1 MRASLIAGAAAL
13 ALLAGCGGGEGEGGV
28 TAEES
33 KQLNEAAEMLDA
45 SPDSLAAPDE
55 TGLGNGEAG
64 SGEADA
70 AAEANVTE
78 GAAANAQ

>member
-1 MRASLIAGAAAL
+1 MRASFICAAAGAL
-13 ALLAGCGGGEGEGGV
+13 ALLAGCGQQGGEGGV

-45 SPDSLAAPDE
+45 SPDSLVAPDE

-64 SGEADA
+64 SNEADA
-70 AAEANVTE
+70 AAAGNATA
-78 GAAANAQ
+78 GNAQ